1 MITCTP
7 LFWSLPTAFLAGTG
21 AAAGIAIINSIGN
34 LAGFVG
40 PYLVGYLKDQTG
52 STAIGMHL
60 LAGALVIG
68 AAAVRRCRHGWS
80 TAEASP
86 PRPEEEKMPR
96 FAANLSLMFT
106 EWDFLDRFDAAAG
119 AGFPGGRVPLSLR
132 ASARGDRQ
140 RLARNGLTQALVG
153 LPPRRAGR
161 A

>member
-1 MITCTP
+1 M
-7 LFWSLPTAFLAGTG
+7 
-21 AAAGIAIINSIGN
+21 
-34 LAGFVG
+34 
-40 PYLVGYLKDQTG
+40 GYLKDQTG
-52 STAIGMHL
+52 STVIGMHL

-68 AAAVRRCRHGWS
+68 AAAVLTVPARLVNH
-80 TAEASP
+80 AEGSP
-86 PRPEEEKMPR
+86 PRPEEEACRALPPIS
-96 FAANLSLMFT
+96 ATLMFT

-119 AGFPGGRVPLSLR
+119 GRLPGGRVPLSLR